1 MALPRDLQLLGNRKA
16 WEHIHEL
23 FSLPNVQ
30 RKPIVLSGPT
40 GCGKTEGIRSYLKH
54 HGYLCMEV
62 DVTEVCNPKEL
73 DSTLGK
79 IVIKSMGGKLA
90 MLVDDVESIL
100 AMGEA
105 GYDKVLLERLKEP
118 RTAAHSPLILTCN
131 NIYHK
136 SVKKIRDLVDKKAAV
151 HVRMYAPEDYPCK
164 QLFTEVL
171 KYPYEWLKH
180 VVTANDNDLRQIK
193 LFLDAC
199 SEREAYCKAHGE
211 PFVIDCN
218 LLGSIADRS
227 VTHFNS
233 LDVRINGFNT
243 VDDWLRDTNNPEWM
257 VYSNYPKRVSD
268 PRSLAKMADVLSLT
282 DGPSYK
288 SHPYKDEML
297 GRSIRMFGDP
307 KLTLPLGKKYDLGFE
322 THLQAGKRVDLDMPC
337 DPDTKKPI
345 LGSPPPPPPPEPPKR
360 KAKKPKN

>member
-73 DSTLGK
+73 ESTLGK
-79 IVIKSMGGKLA
+79 IVIKSRGGKLA
-90 MLVDDVESIL
+90 MLVDDVENIL
-100 AMGEA
+100 AFPA
-105 GYDKVLLERLKEP
+105 FSDVLLKRLKER
-118 RTAAHSPLILTCN
+118 RTTAHGPLILTCN
-131 NIYHK
+131 DIYHK
-136 SVKKIRDLVDKKAAV
+136 SVKKIRDLIDKDKVLV
-151 HVRMYAPEDYPCK
+151 HVRMYAPKRCNCE
-164 QLFTEVL
+164 QLFTG
-171 KYPYEWLKH
+171 YPQQWLNHGINKE
-180 VVTANDNDLRQIK
+180 DNDLRQIK

-218 LLGSIADRS
+218 LLGSAADRS

-233 LDVRINGFNT
+233 LDERINGFNT
-243 VDDWLRDTNNPEWM
+243 VDDWLRDTGDPEWM
-257 VYSNYPKRVSD
+257 VYSNYPKRVSY
-268 PRSLAKMADVLSLT
+268 PCSLAIMADVLSLT

-288 SHPYKDEML
+288 RLPYKDEML
-297 GRSIRMFGDP
+297 GLSMQVFGDP
-307 KLTLPLGKKYDLGFE
+307 TLTLGKKYDLGFE

-345 LGSPPPPPPPEPPKR
+345 LGSPPPPPEPPKR

>member
-1 MALPRDLQLLGNRKA
+1 MALPRDLQLLGNRKT

-73 DSTLGK
+73 ESTLGK
-79 IVIKSMGGKLA
+79 IVIKSRGGKLA
-90 MLVDDVESIL
+90 MLVDDVENIL
-100 AMGEA
+100 AFPA
-105 GYDKVLLERLKEP
+105 FSDVLLKRLKER
-118 RTAAHSPLILTCN
+118 RTTAHGPLILTCN
-131 NIYHK
+131 DIYHK
-136 SVKKIRDLVDKKAAV
+136 SVKKIRDLIDKDKVLV
-151 HVRMYAPEDYPCK
+151 HVRMYAPKRYNCE
-164 QLFTEVL
+164 QLFTG
-171 KYPYEWLKH
+171 YPQQWLNHGINKE
-180 VVTANDNDLRQIK
+180 DNDLRQIK

-218 LLGSIADRS
+218 LLGSAADRS

-233 LDVRINGFNT
+233 LDERIKGFNT
-243 VDDWLRDTNNPEWM
+243 VDDWLRDTNDPEWM
-257 VYSNYPKRVSD
+257 VYSNYPERVSD

-307 KLTLPLGKKYDLGFE
+307 KLTGKLGFE

>member
-1 MALPRDLQLLGNRKA
+1 
-16 WEHIHEL
+16 
-23 FSLPNVQ
+23 
-30 RKPIVLSGPT
+30 
-40 GCGKTEGIRSYLKH
+40 
-54 HGYLCMEV
+54 MEV
-62 DVTEVCNPKEL
+62 DATEFDSPKDFNYFLGHAVT
-73 DSTLGK
+73 T
-79 IVIKSMGGKLA
+79 SMSGPRA
-90 MLVDDVESIL
+90 VLVDDVEGIL
-100 AMGEA
+100 DLPA
-105 GYDKVLLERLKEP
+105 YSDVLLKRLEEP
-118 RTAAHSPLILTCN
+118 RTAAHGPLILTCN
-131 NIYHK
+131 DIYHKGVNHK
-136 SVKKIRDLVDKKAAV
+136 SVKPKIKTLIDKKAAV
-151 HVRMYAPEDYPCK
+151 HVQMYAPSRYNCE
-164 QLFTEVL
+164 QLFTG
-171 KYPYEWLKH
+171 YPQQWLNHGINKE
-180 VVTANDNDLRQIK
+180 DNDLRQIK

-211 PFVIDCN
+211 PFVIDRN

-227 VTHFNS
+227 VTHFKS
-233 LDVRINGFNT
+233 LDARIKGFNT
-243 VDDWLRDTNNPEWM
+243 VDDWLRDTNDPEWM

-307 KLTLPLGKKYDLGFE
+307 KLTHTLGKKYDLGFE